1 MIKNRRG
8 ITLIALVVTI
18 VVLLILAG
26 VSISLLID
34 NNGIINR
41 SKDAKRS
48 YTIGQIKD
56 EVELAYSSVCTDVL
70 TDKIT
75 EDEVAK
81 KLGEELGVSVSE
93 TNKDYKFK
101 YKGEDITI
109 SKTTGQVTEGKED
122 TEEEVK
128 WIYNEDDDGNIEITG
143 MDFSGADTRITNPDY
158 FPYLY
163 HYEVT
168 LTNSLLVIP
177 EKIEGKDVVKFSL
190 ENILLDAAYNY
201 TTSNSVSILGVTKIQ
216 SKAKL
221 KEFST
226 QYGYKYFG
234 DVESVEL
241 PESLLN
247 MEWNLGSY
255 SYNYEPDPIGS
266 GNISHKI
273 IHRTVTIN
281 FVNGKNSNL
290 EIPEDKWGAKK
301 IISNGEV
308 LYEGPDSEQIT

>member
-1 MIKNRRG
+1 M
-8 ITLIALVVTI
+8 
-18 VVLLILAG
+18 VLLILAG

-48 YTIGQIKD
+48 YKTGQIKE
-56 EVELAYSSVCTDVL
+56 EVELAYSSVRTDVL
-70 TDKIT
+70 ADKIT

-109 SKTTGQVTEGKED
+109 SKTTGKVTEGKED
-122 TEEEVK
+122 IVSEVK
-128 WIYNEDDDGNIEITG
+128 WIYNENSDGKIEITG
-143 MDFSGADTRITNPDY
+143 IDLSEYTYKDSKVGEVNY
-158 FPYLY
+158 FNY
-163 HYEVT
+163 VT
-168 LTNSLLVIP
+168 IELTNQILIIP
-177 EKIEGKDVVKFSL
+177 DKIDGKDVVKFKL
-190 ENILLDAAYNY
+190 EDIILGKYVGRDGFDFKGEKLR
-201 TTSNSVSILGVTKIQ
+201 ILGVTTIK

-221 KEFST
+221 DEFST
-226 QYGYKYFG
+226 KSGYNYFT
-234 DVESVEL
+234 DLKNIEL
-241 PESLLN
+241 PESVIN
-247 MEWNLGSY
+247 IDCDFGSY
-255 SYNYEPDPIGS
+255 DYTYEKDS
-266 GNISHKI
+266 NIRHMI
-273 IHRTVTIN
+273 LYRTVTIN

-308 LYEGPDSEQIT
+308 LYEGPDSEQVR

>member
-1 MIKNRRG
+1 MMKNRRG

-48 YTIGQIKD
+48 YRTGQIKE
-56 EVELAYSSVCTDVL
+56 EVELAYSSVRTDVL

-81 KLGEELGVSVSE
+81 RLGEELGVSVSE
-93 TNKDYKFK
+93 TDKDYNFK

-122 TEEEVK
+122 TEEVK
-128 WIYNEDDDGNIEITG
+128 WIYNENSDGNIEITG
-143 MDFSGADTRITNPDY
+143 IDIRGADTKELEPGYRYTD
-158 FPYLY
+158 
-163 HYEVT
+163 YEVT
-168 LTNSLLVIP
+168 LKNPILVIP
-177 EKIEGKDVVKFSL
+177 EKIEGKDVVKFSFK
-190 ENILLDAAYNY
+190 NILFNRQLDYY
-201 TTSNSVSILGVTKIQ
+201 QKVYILGITKIQ

-221 KEFST
+221 HEFSKEDSR
-226 QYGYKYFG
+226 GSFK
-234 DVESVEL
+234 DIENLESIEL
-241 PESLLN
+241 PESVEN
-247 MEWNLGSY
+247 INWDFGNY
-255 SYNYEPDPIGS
+255 SYTYEEDS
-266 GNISHKI
+266 NISHKT

-290 EIPEDKWGAKK
+290 EIPEDKWGTKK

>member
-1 MIKNRRG
+1 MMRNRRG

-48 YTIGQIKD
+48 YKTGQIKE
-56 EVELAYSSVCTDVL
+56 EVELAYSSVRTDVL
-70 TDKIT
+70 ADKIT

-93 TNKDYKFK
+93 TNKDYNFK

-122 TEEEVK
+122 TEEVK
-128 WIYNEDDDGNIEITG
+128 WIYNENSDGNIEITG
-143 MDFSGADTRITNPDY
+143 IDIRGADTKVVDLGHTYKD
-158 FPYLY
+158 
-163 HYEVT
+163 YEVT
-168 LTNSLLVIP
+168 LKNSILIIP
-177 EKIEGKDVVKFSL
+177 EKIEGKNVVKFNL
-190 ENILLDAAYNY
+190 REILFDGTLYWTQEVY
-201 TTSNSVSILGVTKIQ
+201 ILGITKIQ
-216 SKAKL
+216 SQAKL
-221 KEFST
+221 IEFST
-226 QYGYKYFG
+226 VSWCRNFKNL
-234 DVESVEL
+234 ESIEL
-241 PESLLN
+241 PESVEN
-247 MEWNLGSY
+247 INWNFGNY
-255 SYNYEPDPIGS
+255 SYTYEEDS
-266 GNISHKI
+266 NISHKTI
-273 IHRTVTIN
+273 YRTVTIN
-281 FVNGKNSNL
+281 FINGKNSNL